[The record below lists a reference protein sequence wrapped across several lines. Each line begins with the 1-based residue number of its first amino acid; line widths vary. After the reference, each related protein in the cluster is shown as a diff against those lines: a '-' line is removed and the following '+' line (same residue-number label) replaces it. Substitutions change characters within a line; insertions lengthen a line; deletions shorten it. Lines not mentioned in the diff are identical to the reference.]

1 MLRKDIAVQS
11 DNLDNSKKG
20 YFISISIIGLLF
32 FIFGFVTWLNGSLI
46 PFLKIACGLNRA
58 EAFLV
63 SLAFYI
69 SYTVMALPMAAV
81 LVRTGYKNGMVLGLL
96 GMAVGSLLFIPA
108 AHTRIYAVFLL
119 GLFVMGAGLTIL
131 QDASNPYVVV
141 IGPRRSAAVRIG
153 FMGVANKAAGIFSP
167 LIFTALML
175 QGISQYSDAKLGAM
189 TPAARSI
196 ALDKLADRLVVPY
209 VVMAV
214 VLVLLAVMIKFSPLP
229 EITEEDEER
238 ESGSSSGTAKEKT
251 SIFQFPQLILGAI
264 ALFFYVGVEVMGG
277 DTIGLYG
284 RSLGISFFGKLTSY
298 TMSFMV
304 LGYLVGIVVIPRFIK
319 QEAALLGTALLGF
332 LFSLGIMLTS
342 PVDTGISRALI
353 GWTGAS
359 PIPDSVLFVALLGFA
374 NAMCWPTIWP
384 LALDGLGKFTKIG
397 SAILIMAIAGGAV
410 IPPTW
415 GLLSDSYSPQLS
427 YWILIPCY
435 LIIVLYAWKGHKI
448 REWRSTPS
456 VSN

>member
-1 MLRKDIAVQS
+1 MQS
-11 DNLDNSKKG
+11 NNGENSSSN
-20 YFISISIIGLLF
+20 YFVSIGIIGLLF

-81 LVRTGYKNGMVLGLL
+81 LVRTGYKKGMVLGLL
-96 GMAVGSLLFIPA
+96 GMAVGSLIFIPA
-108 AHTRIYAVFLL
+108 AHTRIYAIFLL
-119 GLFVMGAGLTIL
+119 GLFIMGAGLTIL

-141 IGPRRSAAVRIG
+141 IGPRKSAAVRIG

-167 LIFTALML
+167 LVFTALML
-175 QGISQYSDAKLGAM
+175 GGISEYSSAKLKLL
-189 TPAARSI
+189 TPAAKAA
-196 ALDKLADRLVVPY
+196 ALNSLANRLVVPY
-209 VVMAV
+209 LVMAG
-214 VLVLLAVMIKFSPLP
+214 VLVLLAVMIRFSPLP
-229 EITEEDEER
+229 EISEEQEQG
-238 ESGSSSGTAKEKT
+238 ESGSSSEASEGKT

-298 TMSFMV
+298 TMAFMV
-304 LGYLVGIVVIPRFIK
+304 IGYIVGIIIIPRFIK
-319 QEAALLGTALLGF
+319 QETALVSTALLGF
-332 LFSLGIMLTS
+332 VFSVLIMTTS
-342 PVDTGISRALI
+342 PVNTWISHVLI

-359 PIPDSVLFVALLGFA
+359 PVPDSVLFVALLGFA
-374 NAMCWPTIWP
+374 NAMCWPIIWP
-384 LALDGLGKFTKIG
+384 LALEGLGKFTKIG
-397 SAILIMAIAGGAV
+397 SAILIMAIAGGAT
-410 IPPTW
+410 IPPLW

-427 YWILIPCY
+427 YWILLPCY
-435 LIIVLYAWKGHKI
+435 AIIFLYAWKGHKI
-448 REWRSTPS
+448 RSWSSGTKF
-456 VSN
+456 VAAK